1 MEKKCG
7 YHGCSKRVEEGQ
19 EVKSTLLYRSG
30 AGLAKKEKEYCS
42 KQCASHDQMAHE
54 G

>member
-1 MEKKCG
+1 VEKKCG
-7 YHGCSKRVEEGQ
+7 YYHCGKPLKEGS
-19 EVKSTLLYRSG
+19 EVKNTIHYRSG
-30 AGLAKKEKEYCS
+30 AQLARKEKEYCS